1 MPLSELPHG
10 FLAFFAVGFGLA
22 FGSFLNVVIYRVPR
36 GMSVVSPPSSCPACG
51 KQIRAWDNVPVFGWL
66 LLRGKARCCGVPI
79 APRYPLVELLG
90 GLIAWAVLEALVLN
104 DPAQAWYTGV
114 LLFAVY
120 LFFALSL
127 VASVFIDLEHMILP
141 DEITWRLAAVGLLS
155 APLRGAPLGK
165 MFLGA
170 ALGYAIVWV
179 PFIWLYRK
187 LRGQA
192 GMGLGDAKLLLAIGC
207 WFGLPGV
214 LFALLAGSM
223 QGTLFAFAAFVV
235 RGKLEEPAAVR
246 EERQEW
252 QEHLAQLPAE
262 ERAALEKELAEDP
275 LAAEPKDG
283 LAQARVAFGPF
294 LSLAA
299 LEYLFWGDALREEYF
314 FWLWGG

>member
-1 MPLSELPHG
+1 MPLAAFPHS
-10 FLAFFAVGFGLA
+10 FLVVFAVALGLVL
-22 FGSFLNVVIYRVPR
+22 GSFLNVVIHRVPR

-51 KQIRAWDNVPVFGWL
+51 KQIRPWDNVPVFGWL

-90 GLIAWAVLEALVLN
+90 GLTAWAVLQALVLEERV
-104 DPAQAWYTGV
+104 AWYTAL

-120 LFFALSL
+120 LYFALSL
-127 VASVFIDLEHMILP
+127 VASIFIDLEHMILP

-165 MFLGA
+165 LLLGA
-170 ALGYAIVWV
+170 ILGYLVVWV

-187 LRGQA
+187 VRGQA

-207 WFGLPGV
+207 WFGMPGV
-214 LFALLAGSM
+214 LFALLAGSL
-223 QGTLFAFAAFVV
+223 QGTLFALAAFAV

-246 EERQEW
+246 DERQAIN
-252 QEHLAQLPAE
+252 EHLAQLPPD
-262 ERAALEKELAEDP
+262 ERAALEAELAHDP
-275 LAAEPKDG
+275 LASEPKAG
-283 LAQARVAFGPF
+283 LSQARIAFGPF

-299 LEYLFWGDALREEYF
+299 LEYLIWGETFRSEYF